1 MKRLFQSKYAIFAL
15 ILVVGVALDQWT
27 KWYAS
32 QRLATYRP
40 GYVEHTLTLTV
51 PEGAEATTARELL
64 TREFA
69 ANTPEEIETIGRAHI
84 RAPNGDLIEP
94 GDELAPG
101 DEVVVEN
108 RHVTVVDGY
117 WDFEYTINPG
127 AAFGL
132 LSDSSS
138 TYRLPFFLVV
148 SLLAVVVILYI
159 LRGVHESQRLLIVAL
174 SLIGTGALGNF
185 IDRIRFGHVIDFIVW
200 KYGDQYRWPTFNIA
214 DACITVGVAL
224 MLLEIFFGGPYEE
237 FDESES

>member
-1 MKRLFQSKYAIFAL
+1 MKRLFKSKYAIFAL
-15 ILVVGVALDQWT
+15 ILVVGVAVDQWT

-32 QRLATYRP
+32 QRLATYQP

-51 PEGAEATTARELL
+51 DDQEAGMTARALL
-64 TREFA
+64 EREFT
-69 ANTPEEIETIGRAHI
+69 ANTSEQIEEIARAHI

-94 GDELAPG
+94 EDKLAAG

-108 RHVTVVDGY
+108 RHVTVIDGY

-159 LRGVHESQRLLIVAL
+159 LRGVHESQKLLVVAL
-174 SLIGTGALGNF
+174 SSTS
-185 IDRIRFGHVIDFIVW
+185 
-200 KYGDQYRWPTFNIA
+200 PTPVSRSA
-214 DACITVGVAL
+214 S
-224 MLLEIFFGGPYEE
+224 P
-237 FDESES
+237 